1 MCRTGTR
8 RGAPSC
14 RTLTRREGSFGER
27 PRYKEGPYRAI
38 SVTEL
43 LFDRQRVTDVINGAR

>member
-8 RGAPSC
+8 HGVPSC
-14 RTLTRREGSFGER
+14 RTPARREGSFGER
-27 PRYKEGPYRAI
+27 PRCKEGPYRAI

-43 LFDRQRVTDVINGAR
+43 LFDRQQVADVVNGAR